1 MGARVKASGFPQGKA
16 VVSSALS
23 SLHMN
28 EEPAPERMQ
37 VSAWNSEVE
46 REVISWKVTVSSEHF
61 RP

>member
-1 MGARVKASGFPQGKA
+1 MSGFPQGEA

-23 SLHMN
+23 SLHVN

-46 REVISWKVTVSSEHF
+46 REVISWQVTVSSEHF
-61 RP
+61 GP